1 MKSLKACIRAIKPC
15 VLRGVGK
22 RRRFVEVTKPARKG
36 VKATFGVSC
45 RGLTSR
51 LAKHLYSRG
60 TLPSVSRQGDGSR
73 FCGQKRGKLVDTQI
87 GSIANGRRPP
97 AKPYQL
103 TQLLLAYFEKHKIQ
117 LLGAQVAGMRR
128 ANRLATAA
136 DLVAKQGNE
145 LLVIELKCG
154 HVQGRT
160 AAAILRGKTQTMKGP
175 LKKATDCVL
184 HRHFSQ
190 LSATMALLAP
200 ALSSIAKRHEFAIKG
215 VVLYANQEGI
225 TAYTLPKWWARRGL
239 LIASAV

>member
-1 MKSLKACIRAIKPC
+1 MKSLKASIRAIKPC

-22 RRRFVEVTKPARKG
+22 RRRFVEVITPARKG
-36 VKATFGVSC
+36 TKAVFGLSC

-60 TLPSVSRQGDGSR
+60 TLPSVSRRGDGSLFGGR
-73 FCGQKRGKLVDTQI
+73 RRGKLVDSQV
-87 GSIANGRRPP
+87 GLIANGRRPP

-136 DLVAKQGNE
+136 DLVAKRGNE

-154 HVQGRT
+154 HAAGRT
-160 AAAILRGKTQTMKGP
+160 AAAILCGKTQTMKGP

-200 ALSSIAKRHEFAIKG
+200 TLSSIAKRHELAIKG
-215 VVLYANQEGI
+215 VVLYANKEGV
-225 TAYTLPKWWARRGL
+225 TAYTLPKWWVKRGL
-239 LIASAV
+239 LIAAAV